1 MKKAFIITVGD
12 ELLLGQVVDSN
23 SAWIGAFLAE
33 HGVDLAKKVSVG
45 DNLDE
50 IMSAIDEGFEKSD
63 IVLMTGGLGPTK
75 DDITKQ
81 AIASY
86 FNAEL
91 EFREDAYQRI
101 KKFFEILNRPISDSH
116 YRQSYFPKNA
126 ILLENKMGTAP
137 GMLFYN
143 GKKILISMPG
153 VPFEMQYIMQNGV
166 RELLKSINDAGEVIY
181 YRTIHT
187 AGESETKIEDLLQPI
202 INELPEYIKIAY
214 LPSLAQVRIRITGK
228 HTQAQLI
235 KEEVNKVTDIF
246 SNLLGSRVYAY
257 DGVSLEEKL
266 LTLCVE
272 KGLTLCT
279 AESCTGGLISHTI
292 TTVPGSS
299 DYFKGGV
306 VSYSNELKMQILGV
320 SAETIKNHG
329 AVSEEC
335 VKEMAKGALKVCNA
349 NLSVAV
355 SGVAGPGGGTPE
367 KPVGTIWLAIA
378 NSKICE
384 TYLLKSGKNRIKNME
399 YATTM
404 ALYRILDF
412 INRNYA
418 DQ

>member
-23 SAWIGAFLAE
+23 SAWIGSFLVE
-33 HGVDLAKKVSVG
+33 YGIDLTKIISVG
-45 DNLDE
+45 DNLDD
-50 IMSAIDEGFEKSD
+50 IISAIDEGFEKSD

-75 DDITKQ
+75 DDITKH

-86 FNAEL
+86 FNEEL

-101 KKFFEILNRPISDSH
+101 RKFFEILNRPISDSH
-116 YRQSYFPKNA
+116 YRQSYFPSNA

-137 GMLFYN
+137 GMLFYY
-143 GKKILISMPG
+143 GEKILISMPG
-153 VPFEMQYIMQNGV
+153 VPFEMQYIMQNGF
-166 RELLKSINDAGEVIY
+166 RELLKSINDDGEVIY

-187 AGESETKIEDLLQPI
+187 AGESETKIEELLQPF

-228 HTQAQLI
+228 HPKAEQI
-235 KEEVNKVTDIF
+235 KEEVDKLSDLF
-246 SNLLGSRVYAY
+246 SDLLGNRVYAY

-272 KGLTLCT
+272 KGLTLST
-279 AESCTGGLISHTI
+279 AESCTGGLISHQI

-299 DYFKGGV
+299 DYFKGGI
-306 VSYSNELKMQILGV
+306 VSYSNELKIQILGV
-320 SAETIKNHG
+320 SAETIENHG

-335 VKEMAKGALKVCNA
+335 VKEMAKGALKVCNTH
-349 NLSVAV
+349 LSVAI

-378 NSKICE
+378 NSELCE

-399 YATTM
+399 YATNM

-412 INRNYA
+412 INRYYA
-418 DQ
+418 E